1 MPHEEKD
8 MSKYIKLFMVSIG
21 LSFALGFGFLAA
33 QERQAGANQ
42 ERIRRNIHTLRLLQM
57 TQALDL
63 SENQTAAIFPVMNR
77 LENKKADLQ
86 REVAAAVRELRA
98 LIREGK
104 ATEEALQGAADRV
117 TSLRRAILAKDGELE
132 AFLDGQLTPLQR
144 AKYVLFSIDFYQ
156 GLGQGL
162 RRARGPLR

>member
-1 MPHEEKD
+1 
-8 MSKYIKLFMVSIG
+8 MSKYIKSG
-21 LSFALGFGFLAA
+21 LPIAGLIIVLGFGSVTA
-33 QERQAGANQ
+33 QDRQAGALQ

-77 LENKKADLQ
+77 LEKDKADLQ
-86 REVAAAVRELRA
+86 RQAAEAVRELRA
-98 LIREGK
+98 LIREGRAK
-104 ATEEALQGAADRV
+104 EEALPAAADKV
-117 TSLRRAILAKDGELE
+117 TALRREILAKDAELE
-132 AFLDGQLTPLQR
+132 AFLEGQLTPVQR